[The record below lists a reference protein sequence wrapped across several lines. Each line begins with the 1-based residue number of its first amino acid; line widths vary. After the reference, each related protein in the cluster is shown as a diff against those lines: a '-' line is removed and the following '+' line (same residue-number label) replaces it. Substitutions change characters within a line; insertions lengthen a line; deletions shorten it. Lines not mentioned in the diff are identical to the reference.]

1 MLYVDDVVIFRCKE
15 KEISKV
21 KKKLKE
27 FHPMTDSSIVNKLLG
42 IHFTWGR
49 GSICLDQESY
59 VSQIL
64 EEFGMAEYKPSWMP
78 ISLSIQLSDTNS
90 SCLGRSDHKL
100 FWRLIS

>member
-1 MLYVDDVVIFRCKE
+1 MDNMVIFRCEE

-42 IHFTWGR
+42 IHFTWGQ
-49 GSICLDQESY
+49 GSIHLDQESY

-64 EEFGMAEYKPSWMP
+64 EEFGMAECKLLWMP
-78 ISLSIQLSDTNS
+78 ISLSVQLSDTDS